1 MDAKPHYFR
10 IGLFVL
16 VGLTLIV
23 VAVVLFGAGLF
34 AQNKLYVE
42 SYFVESIT
50 GLSVGSPVE
59 FRGVR
64 IGQVEQIGF
73 VGSEYPL
80 DPNTPAGATYAS
92 FVRVVSGVLRSKLPE
107 SGYPRVEVFLGRMV
121 EHGLRVRVSSNLLTQ
136 QAYLEVNFLDPNRFP
151 VEPLPWEPK
160 YPVIPSAPGEFTTM
174 KDSIDKIL
182 NQLQAIDAKGLATS
196 LEKVFTSL
204 NTAITEAHLAELSKE
219 ARGLLQV
226 GREKVEALEMD
237 KINAGAQQFV
247 ASLNRA
253 VDEANVPQLSRQVR
267 GLLNQTDQ
275 KLAALDAKKINADVE
290 RLLTALDRA
299 VVDANVPA
307 VSGQAQALMAELR
320 TTNKYLQ
327 QLLAPPAGVSPPPSV
342 PEAVARLNQTLGRF
356 NALVST
362 ERPGIERVLND
373 LREITDSLKELIA
386 TLEQNP
392 SELLFSKPPKRSEVL
407 K

>member
-16 VGLTLIV
+16 VALTLIV

-34 AQNKLYVE
+34 AQNQLYVE

-73 VGSEYPL
+73 VGSEYSL
-80 DPNTPAGATYAS
+80 DPNTAAGARYAS

-107 SGYPRVEVFLGRMV
+107 PGYPQAEALLERMV
-121 EHGLRVRVSSNLLTQ
+121 AHGLRVRVSSNLLTQ
-136 QAYLEVNFLDPNRFP
+136 QASLEIDFFDPNRF
-151 VEPLPWEPK
+151 VLESVPWKPK
-160 YPVIPSAPGEFTTM
+160 YPVIPSAPGELTTI

-182 NQLQAIDAKGLATS
+182 SQLQAIDAKGLSES

-204 NTAITEAHLAELSKE
+204 NTAITEADLAQLSKE
-219 ARGLLQV
+219 ARGVLQA
-226 GREKVEALEMD
+226 GRAKIEALEME
-237 KINAGAQQFV
+237 KINAGAQRFV
-247 ASLNRA
+247 ASLNQA
-253 VDEANVPQLSRQVR
+253 VQDANVPGLSRQIR
-267 GLLNQTDQ
+267 GILEQTDQ
-275 KLAALDAKKINADVE
+275 KIAAMDAKKINADVE
-290 RLLTALDRA
+290 RVLTALDRA
-299 VVDANVPA
+299 VADANVPA

-327 QLLAPPAGVSPPPSV
+327 QLLAPPPGVSPPPSV
-342 PEAVARLNQTLGRF
+342 PEAVARLSQTLARF
-356 NALVST
+356 NALIAT

-373 LREITDSLKELIA
+373 LREITDSLKELIS

-392 SELLFSKPPKRSEVL
+392 SELLFSKPPKKSEVV